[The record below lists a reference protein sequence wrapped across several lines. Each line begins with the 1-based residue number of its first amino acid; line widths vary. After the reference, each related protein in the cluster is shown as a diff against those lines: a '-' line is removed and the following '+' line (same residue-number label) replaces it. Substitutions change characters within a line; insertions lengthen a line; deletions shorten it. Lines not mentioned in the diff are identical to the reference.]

1 MKKTKRTSSFSNQI
15 QALSK
20 ISQAITS
27 DLYLEDILKLI
38 VTVTAEVMN
47 SKICS
52 LLLLDEEK
60 HLLSVKATQSISEDY
75 LKKPPVRL
83 GEGIAGRVAEHG
95 KPIISRDVRKDP
107 LYLNRKIAIK
117 EKLCSLL
124 SVPMKVG
131 NKVIGVLNCYTSKP
145 HVFTRS
151 EIAVLTTVA
160 NQAAAAIRN
169 TELLV
174 KSRVIQEELESRK
187 MIERA
192 KDVLMDDAKISG
204 QAAYERMRKQS
215 MDNRKS
221 MREIAE
227 AILLTAQLKNKINQE
242 TMA

>member
-1 MKKTKRTSSFSNQI
+1 MAKLKKTASFSNRI
-15 QALSK
+15 EALSK

-27 DLYLEDILKLI
+27 ELYLEDILKLI

-52 LLLLDEEK
+52 LLLLNEEK
-60 HLLSVKATQSISEDY
+60 GQLIVKATQSVSEDY
-75 LKKPPVRL
+75 LRKPPMRV
-83 GEGIAGRVAEHG
+83 GQGVAGRVAKEG
-95 KPIISRDVRKDP
+95 RPYISKDVRKDP
-107 LYLNRKIAIK
+107 LYLNRKIAVK

-131 NKVIGVLNCYTSKP
+131 GRVIGVLNCYTSRP
-145 HVFTRS
+145 HAFTKA
-151 EIAVLTTVA
+151 EITILTTVA

-174 KSRVIQEELESRK
+174 TSRVIKEELEARK
-187 MIERA
+187 LIERA
-192 KDVLMDDAKISG
+192 KEILMDEAHLSG
-204 QAAYERMRKQS
+204 AVAYERMRKQS

-227 AILLTAQLKNKINQE
+227 AILLAKQLRK
-242 TMA
+242 

>member
-1 MKKTKRTSSFSNQI
+1 MSKIRKNSAFSPQI
-15 QALSK
+15 EALSK

-27 DLYLEDILKLI
+27 ELYLEDILKLI

-52 LLLLDEEK
+52 LQLIDPEK
-60 HLLSVKATQSISEDY
+60 GELIVKATQSVSEDY
-75 LKKPPVRL
+75 LKKAPIRI
-83 GEGIAGRVAEHG
+83 GEGVAGRAAKEG
-95 KPIISRDVRKDP
+95 KPIISKDVKKDP
-107 LYLNRKIAIK
+107 NYLNRKIAIK

-131 NKVIGVLNCYTSKP
+131 GKVIGVLNCYTSKT
-145 HVFTRS
+145 HAFTRS
-151 EIAVLTTVA
+151 EIAVLTAVS

-174 KSRVIQEELESRK
+174 KSRVIQEELEARK
-187 MIERA
+187 IIERA
-192 KDVLMDDAKISG
+192 KDILMDETKLSG

-215 MDNRKS
+215 MNNRKS

-227 AILLTAQLKNKINQE
+227 AILLAKQLKR
-242 TMA
+242 